1 MTATEIKNIR
11 TALQRTQVGMAQI
24 IGTSSVTVSRWER
37 GESHPLPI
45 YMAKLVKLRDYII
58 KKAEE
63 GKSA

>member
-1 MTATEIKNIR
+1 MNAQEIKNIR
-11 TALQRTQVGMAQI
+11 IALQRTQVGMAQI
-24 IGTSSVTVSRWER
+24 IGTTSITVSRWER

-58 KKAEE
+58 KKAEG